1 MHHFTN
7 GYRDNCEGVIYA
19 RKRCVWG
26 MSRGT
31 LTGKKILEQNCGIAC
46 TALKLDL
53 STTGFVPPFKR
64 VEISSHKFRRAY
76 AKPLSSFFSRR
87 RAEIFSDLQLRDYN
101 LHICERIVATYAII
115 HSLVIFKYLNINYNL
130 II

>member
-1 MHHFTN
+1 MIH
-7 GYRDNCEGVIYA
+7 G
-19 RKRCVWG
+19 RKRSVWS
-26 MSRGT
+26 MSRDM

-76 AKPLSSFFSRR
+76 AKPLFVFLAASYENLFGFTVTRLRSTCLRTNRCNKLRISISLLFI
-87 RAEIFSDLQLRDYN
+87 IF
-101 LHICERIVATYAII
+101 II
-115 HSLVIFKYLNINYNL
+115 SIYIYFNYYIFILNICNIYN
-130 II
+130 